1 MSNHETLRLQ
11 VFSVLVRPTTAFQ
24 PRRLMMAP
32 AAVGCKR
39 LLDGS
44 YAHIGAREGKHAPTI
59 KGSGTPDS
67 VNSPRVYSST
77 AADQKGRPARL
88 AAETRTTH
96 CPDNRIERKVLV
108 YEPTVGA
115 DFDREGV
122 TQVVHVE
129 PE

>member
-59 KGSGTPDS
+59 KGSGTPDFRELPAG
-67 VNSPRVYSST
+67 VLLNSGGP
-77 AADQKGRPARL
+77 
-88 AAETRTTH
+88 
-96 CPDNRIERKVLV
+96 ERQASAIGSGDAHDPL
-108 YEPTVGA
+108 P
-115 DFDREGV
+115 
-122 TQVVHVE
+122 
-129 PE
+129 